1 MSNELQQTLATEV
14 PNVKHVSA
22 TIRTKKETIQ
32 LSSKEEQLEE
42 PAVIAI
48 DIDMTGMSRED
59 LYQIAREVY
68 DELAREKVH
77 YQKATVVGY
86 ELKGE
91 ANQKQW
97 QYVYRI
103 QFSENRAPVKNEIT
117 RTI

>member
-1 MSNELQQTLATEV
+1 MSNQLQQVLTSNV
-14 PNVKHVSA
+14 PNVKHVLA
-22 TIRTKKETIQ
+22 TIRTKQETIQ
-32 LSSKEEQLEE
+32 LSSKEDIEE
-42 PAVIAI
+42 PVIIAI
-48 DIDMTGMSRED
+48 DVDMTGMSRED

>member
-1 MSNELQQTLATEV
+1 MSNQLQQVLTSNV
-14 PNVKHVSA
+14 PNVKHVLA

-59 LYQIAREVY
+59 FIA
-68 DELAREKVH
+68 
-77 YQKATVVGY
+77 GY

-91 ANQKQW
+91 VNQKKW
-97 QYVYRI
+97 HYIYKIR
-103 QFSENRAPVKNEIT
+103 FMENQPPVKEGIT
-117 RTI
+117 HTI

>member
-1 MSNELQQTLATEV
+1 MSNQLQQVLTSNV
-14 PNVKHVSA
+14 PNVKHVLA
-22 TIRTKKETIQ
+22 TIRTKQETIQ
-32 LSSKEEQLEE
+32 LSSKEDIEE
-42 PAVIAI
+42 PVIIAI
-48 DIDMTGMSRED
+48 DVDMTGMSRED

-68 DELAREKVH
+68 DELEREKVH